1 MPTTR
6 SKSKTM
12 EPLNPS
18 IPSYRRNAVIII
30 PEATNR
36 NIKPQNIF
44 EGYSEKKPQ
53 KKKAPKVKK

>member
-1 MPTTR
+1 MPNTR

-12 EPLNPS
+12 QPLNPS
-18 IPSYRRNAVIII
+18 IPSYRRNADIII

-36 NIKPQNIF
+36 NIQPQKIF

-53 KKKAPKVKK
+53 KKKAQKVKK